1 MKKHF
6 TYIFKPF
13 TSVRILYS
21 QYFVYIFKVLRLYIQ
36 SIASIYS
43 KRFEYKIDT
52 DNQRY
57 TCMLTVLVDYYLSY
71 L

>member
-1 MKKHF
+1 MKRKTHF
-6 TYIFKPF
+6 AYISKPF
-13 TSVRILYS
+13 TDKQILYS
-21 QYFVYIFKVLRLYIQ
+21 QCFVYIFKVLRLYIQ

-57 TCMLTVLVDYYLSY
+57 THIYI
-71 L
+71 